1 MMQVRQQK
9 DPIFQ
14 LVSEQGQNRHKE
26 FTVTVQCMGLEEQGV
41 GPNKKLAKR
50 AAAEAMLARI
60 GYVKVWQT
68 DLKNN
73 ESIDNLQPMPQPG
86 KSLLKK
92 KLDQENVNFMEIG
105 HFDADEAAD
114 SNTWNGELPKSQ
126 RHHHLDTFETFA
138 DVEEALREGNGIAA
152 EMGGNKQQ
160 SRSSPSL
167 TESPENCHSL
177 SSPSPNEDQDNQSM
191 AAIRS
196 QKRRVTFSEHVR
208 NSK

>member
-1 MMQVRQQK
+1 
-9 DPIFQ
+9 
-14 LVSEQGQNRHKE
+14 
-26 FTVTVQCMGLEEQGV
+26 
-41 GPNKKLAKR
+41 
-50 AAAEAMLARI
+50 
-60 GYVKVWQT
+60 
-68 DLKNN
+68 
-73 ESIDNLQPMPQPG
+73 MPQPG

-92 KLDQENVNFMEIG
+92 KLDQDNMHFMEIG

-126 RHHHLDTFETFA
+126 RHHNLDAFETVA
-138 DVEEALREGNGIAA
+138 DVEEALREGNEGNGMTA
-152 EMGGNKQQ
+152 ESGTNKQQ

-208 NSK
+208 NSN